1 MVPVIISALIST
13 KQQNISTLASPA
25 DHSHT
30 DARSKS
36 PGVLLQLVT
45 RHVDVDGDTAAAV
58 AAAVVTTPCLIVP
71 ASALK
76 MLGCSDAR
84 PRC

>member
-1 MVPVIISALIST
+1 MLALNRR
-13 KQQNISTLASPA
+13 QCWL
-25 DHSHT
+25 
-30 DARSKS
+30 
-36 PGVLLQLVT
+36 VLLLLLVT
-45 RHVDVDGDTAAAV
+45 RHVDVDGDTVAAV